1 MPIDAKLLRE
11 KGVEVT
17 AQLRGHRQELVI
29 EYMSKNSETAF
40 SQSDIATALST
51 EDFEMRPQ
59 QARQILHA
67 LLKKK
72 PPLVERR
79 QLDDG
84 DRKRIYWAWIGPKT
98 KKSSRSKA
106 PTKAKAE
113 AAA

>member
-1 MPIDAKLLRE
+1 MPIDADVLRE

-29 EYMSKNSETAF
+29 GYMSSNAETAYT
-40 SQSDIATALST
+40 QSDIANALTT

-67 LLKKK
+67 LMKKK
-72 PPLVERR
+72 PPLVERK

-84 DRKRIYWAWIGPKT
+84 DRKRIYWRWIGPA
-98 KKSSRSKA
+98 KSKPRSRSRAKAA
-106 PTKAKAE
+106 PTPTSD
-113 AAA
+113 